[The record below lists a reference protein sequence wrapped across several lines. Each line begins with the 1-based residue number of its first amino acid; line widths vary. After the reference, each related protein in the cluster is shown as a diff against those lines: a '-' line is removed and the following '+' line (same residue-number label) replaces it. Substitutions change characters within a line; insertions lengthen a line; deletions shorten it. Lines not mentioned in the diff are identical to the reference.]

1 MYFCTALVISNAP
14 RRCTPMTVSQSS
26 SVILNRRLSRITPA
40 LFTSTFGSPK
50 SAAPPPA
57 APERA
62 AARVGDFLDRPG
74 ARGLVQVQDRH
85 GHPVRGQPSRRR
97 GTDTAGRTG
106 HDR

>member
-40 LFTSTFGSPK
+40 LFTSTVGPP
-50 SAAPPPA
+50 SAAP
-57 APERA
+57 
-62 AARVGDFLDRPG
+62 RVRDLLPRPG
-74 ARGLVQVQDRH
+74 ARRLVQVKDGH
-85 GHPVRGQPSRRR
+85 GHPVRTQPSRRR

-106 HDR
+106 HDRDSLGHVVSLL